1 MTYTL
6 LAFLRRKPG
15 LTPTAFK
22 SHYEN
27 HHIPLLKDILGP
39 GRFPTVHKRYYLPRV
54 EESIPDIKDKSPG
67 ETTATDPRPPREGV
81 ILPSTVAGEFSWD
94 CCAEVVF
101 RDQVHYEAFHEALVA
116 QGERLRADEERFL
129 DRGRMRV
136 VYFVAGAEVSTFA
149 G

>member
-1 MTYTL
+1 MSYTL
-6 LAFLRRKPG
+6 LAFLTRKPG
-15 LTPTAFK
+15 TTPTAFK

-39 GRFPTVHKRYYLPRV
+39 DRFPTVHKRYYIPRV
-54 EESIPDIKDKSPG
+54 EEPIPD
-67 ETTATDPRPPREGV
+67 TTATDPHPPREGV

-101 RDQVHYEAFHEALVA
+101 RDEAHYKAFHEALAA
-116 QGERLRADEERFL
+116 QGGRLRADEERFL
-129 DRGRMRV
+129 DPGRMRV
-136 VYFVAGAEVSTFA
+136 VHVGKGVEVSSFD